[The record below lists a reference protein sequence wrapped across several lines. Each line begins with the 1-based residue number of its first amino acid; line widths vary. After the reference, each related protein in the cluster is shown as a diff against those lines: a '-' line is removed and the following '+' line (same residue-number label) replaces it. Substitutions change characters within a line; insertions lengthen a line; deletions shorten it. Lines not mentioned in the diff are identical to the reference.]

1 MSLRCGDLN
10 WESWAKQV
18 DLDDLPWVFGCF
30 FRGDEILSSFVGVQH
45 PRNSTRQHLEMDRV
59 SKLGISYFHL
69 FSGSMFVLGGVLLN
83 KP

>member
-18 DLDDLPWVFGCF
+18 DLDDLQWVF
-30 FRGDEILSSFVGVQH
+30 RDEILSDGVFQAGNL
-45 PRNSTRQHLEMDRV
+45 R
-59 SKLGISYFHL
+59 ISNKTP
-69 FSGSMFVLGGVLLN
+69 FSGSMFVLRGVLLN